1 MNLYIIPL
9 ALGPGQLVLIA
20 VVVLILFGGG
30 RKISELMRGT
40 GKGIREFKKAL
51 KEDEEDSELILL
63 ISLLRY
69 WVW

>member
-51 KEDEEDSELILL
+51 KEDEEESEKED
-63 ISLLRY
+63 
-69 WVW
+69 

>member
-51 KEDEEDSELILL
+51 KEDEEGSEKED
-63 ISLLRY
+63 
-69 WVW
+69 

>member
-51 KEDEEDSELILL
+51 KDDEEDSEKED
-63 ISLLRY
+63 
-69 WVW
+69 

>member
-1 MNLYIIPL
+1 MDLFIIPL

-20 VVVLILFGGG
+20 IVVLILFGGG

-51 KEDEEDSELILL
+51 EEGKDDDEKKEG
-63 ISLLRY
+63 
-69 WVW
+69 

>member
-30 RKISELMRGT
+30 RKISELVRGT

-51 KEDEEDSELILL
+51 KEDEEDSEKED
-63 ISLLRY
+63 
-69 WVW
+69 

>member
-1 MNLYIIPL
+1 MELFILPL

-51 KEDEEDSELILL
+51 KEDEDEEKEGKDD
-63 ISLLRY
+63 
-69 WVW
+69 

>member
-40 GKGIREFKKAL
+40 GKGIREFKKAQ
-51 KEDEEDSELILL
+51 KEDEDEDAEKND
-63 ISLLRY
+63 
-69 WVW
+69 